1 MRRVPAPGVPLD
13 LIDLKFLPA
22 WVKED
27 WSVARHAGFER
38 EDEQAHWPREGTDR
52 RPRPSRHRRD
62 AEKTR
67 RRHDRGERDD
77 RKPLERK
84 DRKRSR
90 DFFPAPRQASTP
102 PPLPQLDVHFLPQA
116 AAFENVAAQIKTG
129 AAAYSVYALARLFLQ
144 KPERYHVR
152 IKTKDA
158 TPLFR
163 LGESNAISTNR
174 FTLENSAF
182 RLLREKFYT
191 ADVTLHDPIKG
202 DFNSVARE
210 RTTGT
215 LLGPTNHHGYQP
227 QLRRLYEQRF
237 SRRLSFTDFQR
248 QIEIVSDLALV
259 EQWKEEARKVITF
272 TTQQEEPPQTFNAE
286 TEAERH
292 FREKYLPALISET
305 AEAEIDGVTSRKL
318 QDRGIARLIE
328 NAWSAEVRS
337 PSNMMQELAGRFRG
351 AGLQIFRHRKGMLF
365 VSPIRL
371 KAIDETAVSD
381 SVRHILETLKA
392 SPRINRKEL
401 AEKLI
406 GLDTEVAEAEKTK
419 LALASDLHWM
429 IREGHIIEFN
439 DGSLDLPRAK
449 PPKKEAGEVAAEQG
463 AATPTA
469 TTETAPATTVATAE
483 ESVAAAAAVTGDSND
498 ASSVIPSR
506 AANASPVPT
515 EGSRD
520 ETSDGTSSEVLS
532 PIIPS
537 RANTASPA
545 RTEGHSRASEMRLIC
560 CDVPRIRSG

>member
-1 MRRVPAPGVPLD
+1 MSSPGEPLD

-27 WSVARHAGFER
+27 WSAARHAGIE
-38 EDEQAHWPREGTDR
+38 EEEQAHWPREGMER
-52 RPRPSRHRRD
+52 RPRPPHQRRGD
-62 AEKTR
+62 EKNR
-67 RRHDRGERDD
+67 RRRDRGERDD
-77 RKPLERK
+77 RKPLDRK

-90 DFFPAPRQASTP
+90 DFPARREAPATT
-102 PPLPQLDVHFLPQA
+102 PLPQLDVHFLPQA

-129 AAAYSVYALARLFLQ
+129 TAAYSVYALARLFLQ

-152 IKTKDA
+152 VKMKNA
-158 TPLFR
+158 SPLFR

-174 FTLENSAF
+174 SVLENSAF

-191 ADVTLHDPIKG
+191 VNVTLNDPIKG
-202 DFNSVARE
+202 DFSSVARE

-248 QIEIVSDLALV
+248 QIEIVSDPALV
-259 EQWKEEARKVITF
+259 EQWKEEARKVTTF

-292 FREKYLPALISET
+292 FREKYLPSLISESG
-305 AEAEIDGVTSRKL
+305 EAEIDGVTSRKL
-318 QDRGIARLIE
+318 QDRGTARLIE

-351 AGLQIFRHRKGMLF
+351 AGLRIFRHRKGMLF

-371 KAIDETAVSD
+371 KAVDETAVSD
-381 SVRHILETLKA
+381 SVRQILEALKA

-406 GLDTEVAEAEKTK
+406 GLDTELAEAEKTK

-429 IREGHIIEFN
+429 IREGHVIEFN
-439 DGSLDLPRAK
+439 DGSLDLPRAR
-449 PPKKEAGEVAAEQG
+449 PPKKEAGEVTADLPPATA
-463 AATPTA
+463 AATTEATA
-469 TTETAPATTVATAE
+469 TTSGATTE
-483 ESVAAAAAVTGDSND
+483 ESDVAAAVAGGSADNL
-498 ASSVIPSR
+498 SVIPSR
-506 AANASPVPT
+506 
-515 EGSRD
+515 ED
-520 ETSDGTSSEVLS
+520 
-532 PIIPS
+532 I
-537 RANTASPA
+537 ASPA
-545 RTEGHSRASEMRLIC
+545 RTEVSQEDSSDETSKELSPVIPSREDGEGPHERPNAPDQM
-560 CDVPRIRSG
+560 

>member
-1 MRRVPAPGVPLD
+1 MRKVPLPSEPLD

-27 WSVARHAGFER
+27 WSAARHAGFEG
-38 EDEQAHWPREGTDR
+38 EEEQTQWSREGTRR
-52 RPRPSRHRRD
+52 RPRPRRD
-62 AEKTR
+62 RQGEEKNR
-67 RRHDRGERDD
+67 RDRGERED
-77 RKPLERK
+77 RKALDRR

-90 DFFPAPRQASTP
+90 DFPARREP
-102 PPLPQLDVHFLPQA
+102 PTQPVLPQLDVHFLPQTTA
-116 AAFENVAAQIKTG
+116 LENVAAQIKSGT
-129 AAAYSVYALARLFLQ
+129 AAYSVYALARLFLQ

-152 IKTKDA
+152 VKTKDA
-158 TPLFR
+158 SPLFR

-174 FTLENSAF
+174 FALENSAF
-182 RLLREKFYT
+182 RLFREKVYT
-191 ADVTLHDPIKG
+191 ANVTLNDPIKG
-202 DFNSVARE
+202 DFSSVARE
-210 RTTGT
+210 LTTGT
-215 LLGPTNHHGYQP
+215 YMGPTNHHGYQP

-237 SRRLSFTDFQR
+237 SRRMSFTDFQR
-248 QIEIVSDLALV
+248 QIEIVSDPALV
-259 EQWKEEARKVITF
+259 EQWKEEARKVTTF

-286 TEAERH
+286 TDAERH
-292 FREKYLPALISET
+292 FREKYLPSLISET

-318 QDRGIARLIE
+318 SDRGIARLIE

-351 AGLQIFRHRKGMLF
+351 AALQIFRHRKGMLF

-381 SVRHILETLKA
+381 SVRQILDTLRA

-483 ESVAAAAAVTGDSND
+483 ESVVAAASND

-537 RANTASPA
+537 RADPASPA
-545 RTEGHSRASEMRLIC
+545 RTEGHSRASEC
-560 CDVPRIRSG
+560 A

>member
-1 MRRVPAPGVPLD
+1 MQYMRNMPSPGEPLD

-27 WSVARHAGFER
+27 WSAARHAGFEGEEVQDR
-38 EDEQAHWPREGTDR
+38 WSREGTDR
-52 RPRPSRHRRD
+52 RPRPPRHRRD
-62 AEKTR
+62 DEKNR
-67 RRHDRGERDD
+67 RRRDRVERDN
-77 RKPLERK
+77 RKPLEHK
-84 DRKRSR
+84 DRKHSR
-90 DFFPAPRQASTP
+90 DFQARRQAPMP

-116 AAFENVAAQIKTG
+116 AAFENVVAQIKTG
-129 AAAYSVYALARLFLQ
+129 TAAFSVYALARLFLQ
-144 KPERYHVR
+144 KAERYHVR

-158 TPLFR
+158 SPLFR

-174 FTLENSAF
+174 FALENSAF

-191 ADVTLHDPIKG
+191 TNVTLNDPIKG

-227 QLRRLYEQRF
+227 QLRRFYEQRF
-237 SRRLSFTDFQR
+237 SRRMSFTDFQR
-248 QIEIVSDLALV
+248 QIEIVSDPALV
-259 EQWKEEARKVITF
+259 EQWKEEARKVTTF
-272 TTQQEEPPQTFNAE
+272 ITQQEEPPHTFNAE

-292 FREKYLPALISET
+292 FREKYLPSLISET

-328 NAWSAEVRS
+328 NIWSAEVRS

-381 SVRHILETLKA
+381 SVRQILETLRA

-406 GLDTEVAEAEKTK
+406 GPDTEVAEAEKTK

-449 PPKKEAGEVAAEQG
+449 PPKKEAGEAAAEVPPPTT
-463 AATPTA
+463 AATAETPTA
-469 TTETAPATTVATAE
+469 ATELDTPNEDSV
-483 ESVAAAAAVTGDSND
+483 VAAAVAGGSVDS
-498 ASSVIPSR
+498 SSVIPGC
-506 AANASPVPT
+506 
-515 EGSRD
+515 ED
-520 ETSDGTSSEVLS
+520 
-532 PIIPS
+532 
-537 RANTASPA
+537 TASPA
-545 RTEGHSRASEMRLIC
+545 RTEGPSEA
-560 CDVPRIRSG
+560 

>member
-1 MRRVPAPGVPLD
+1 MRKVPLPSEPLD
-13 LIDLKFLPA
+13 LIDLKVLPA

-27 WSVARHAGFER
+27 WSAARHAGFEG
-38 EDEQAHWPREGTDR
+38 EEEQTHWSREGTRR
-52 RPRPSRHRRD
+52 RPRPRRD
-62 AEKTR
+62 RQGEEKNR
-67 RRHDRGERDD
+67 RDRGERED
-77 RKPLERK
+77 RKALDRR

-90 DFFPAPRQASTP
+90 DFPARREP
-102 PPLPQLDVHFLPQA
+102 PTQPVLPQLDVHFLPQTTA
-116 AAFENVAAQIKTG
+116 LENVAAQIKSGT
-129 AAAYSVYALARLFLQ
+129 AAYSVYALARLFLQ

-152 IKTKDA
+152 VKTKDA
-158 TPLFR
+158 SPLFR

-174 FTLENSAF
+174 FALENSAF

-191 ADVTLHDPIKG
+191 TKVTLNDPIKG
-202 DFNSVARE
+202 DFSSVARE

-237 SRRLSFTDFQR
+237 SRRMSFTDFQR
-248 QIEIVSDLALV
+248 QIEIVSDPALV
-259 EQWKEEARKVITF
+259 EQWKEEARKVTTF
-272 TTQQEEPPQTFNAE
+272 TTRQEEPPQNFNAE

-292 FREKYLPALISET
+292 FREKYLPTLISET
-305 AEAEIDGVTSRKL
+305 GEAEIDGVTSRTL
-318 QDRGIARLIE
+318 SDRGIARVIE

-401 AEKLI
+401 AEKFI
-406 GLDTEVAEAEKTK
+406 GPDTEVAEAEKTK

-449 PPKKEAGEVAAEQG
+449 PPKQEAGEVAAEQG

-483 ESVAAAAAVTGDSND
+483 ESVVAAASND

-537 RANTASPA
+537 RADTASPA
-545 RTEGHSRASEMRLIC
+545 RTEGHSRVSEC
-560 CDVPRIRSG
+560 A

>member
-1 MRRVPAPGVPLD
+1 MRKMPSPGEPLD

-27 WSVARHAGFER
+27 WSAARHAGFEG
-38 EDEQAHWPREGTDR
+38 EEEQAHWSREGTER
-52 RPRPSRHRRD
+52 RPRPPRQQRGD
-62 AEKTR
+62 EKNR

-77 RKPLERK
+77 RKPLDRR

-90 DFFPAPRQASTP
+90 DFPARREAPAPSV
-102 PPLPQLDVHFLPQA
+102 LPQLDVHFLPQA
-116 AAFENVAAQIKTG
+116 AAFENIAAQIKTG
-129 AAAYSVYALARLFLQ
+129 TAAYSVYALARLFLQ

-152 IKTKDA
+152 VKTKN
-158 TPLFR
+158 TSPLFR
-163 LGESNAISTNR
+163 LGESNAIATNR
-174 FTLENSAF
+174 SGLENSAF
-182 RLLREKFYT
+182 RLLRDNFYT
-191 ADVTLHDPIKG
+191 TNVTLNDPIKG
-202 DFNSVARE
+202 DFSSVARE

-237 SRRLSFTDFQR
+237 SRRMTFIDFQR

-259 EQWKEEARKVITF
+259 EQWKEEARKVTTF
-272 TTQQEEPPQTFNAE
+272 TTRQEEPPQNFNAE

-292 FREKYLPALISET
+292 FREKYLPTLISAT
-305 AEAEIDGVTSRKL
+305 DEAEVDGVTSRKL
-318 QDRGIARLIE
+318 SDRGTARVIE

-381 SVRHILETLKA
+381 SVRQILETLRA

-429 IREGHIIEFN
+429 IREGHVIEFN
-439 DGSLDLPRAK
+439 DGSLDLPRAR
-449 PPKKEAGEVAAEQG
+449 PPKKEAGEVTADLPPATA
-463 AATPTA
+463 AATTEATA
-469 TTETAPATTVATAE
+469 TTPGETTE
-483 ESVAAAAAVTGDSND
+483 ESDIAAAVAGGSADNL
-498 ASSVIPSR
+498 SVIPSR
-506 AANASPVPT
+506 EDTAN
-515 EGSRD
+515 
-520 ETSDGTSSEVLS
+520 
-532 PIIPS
+532 
-537 RANTASPA
+537 PA
-545 RTEGHSRASEMRLIC
+545 RTEVSQDDL
-560 CDVPRIRSG
+560 SGRNI

>member
-1 MRRVPAPGVPLD
+1 MRKVPAPGEPLD

-27 WSVARHAGFER
+27 WSVARHAGFEG
-38 EDEQAHWPREGTDR
+38 EEEQAHWSHEGTDR
-52 RPRPSRHRRD
+52 RPRPPRHRRGD
-62 AEKTR
+62 EKNR
-67 RRHDRGERDD
+67 RQRDRGNRDD
-77 RKPLERK
+77 RKPLDRK
-84 DRKRSR
+84 DRKHSR
-90 DFFPAPRQASTP
+90 DFQARPQAPTP

-144 KPERYHVR
+144 KPERYHVM

-174 FTLENSAF
+174 FALENSAF

-191 ADVTLHDPIKG
+191 INVTLNDPIKG

-237 SRRLSFTDFQR
+237 SRRLSFADFQR
-248 QIEIVSDLALV
+248 QIEIVSDPALV

-272 TTQQEEPPQTFNAE
+272 ITQQEEPPQTFNAE

-292 FREKYLPALISET
+292 FREKYLPSLISET
-305 AEAEIDGVTSRKL
+305 VEAEIDGVTSRKL

-328 NAWSAEVRS
+328 DTWSAEVRS
-337 PSNMMQELAGRFRG
+337 PSNMMKELAGRFRG

-371 KAIDETAVSD
+371 NAIDETAVSD
-381 SVRHILETLKA
+381 SVRQILETLRA

-406 GLDTEVAEAEKTK
+406 GLDTELAEDENTK
-419 LALASDLHWM
+419 LALEYDLHWM
-429 IREGHIIEFN
+429 IREGHVIEFN

-449 PPKKEAGEVAAEQG
+449 PPKKEAGEAAAEVPP
-463 AATPTA
+463 PT
-469 TTETAPATTVATAE
+469 TAATAE
-483 ESVAAAAAVTGDSND
+483 TPAAATELDAPSEGSVVAAAVAGGGADN
-498 ASSVIPSR
+498 SSVFPTR
-506 AANASPVPT
+506 EDTASLART
-515 EGSRD
+515 EGSRGEPSD
-520 ETSDGTSSEVLS
+520 ETSSKVLS
-532 PIIPS
+532 PVIQS
-537 RANTASPA
+537 RADTASPA
-545 RTEGHSRASEMRLIC
+545 RTE
-560 CDVPRIRSG
+560 

>member
-1 MRRVPAPGVPLD
+1 MPSPGEPLD

-27 WSVARHAGFER
+27 WSAARHAGIE
-38 EDEQAHWPREGTDR
+38 EEEQAHWPREGMER
-52 RPRPSRHRRD
+52 RPRPPHQRRGD
-62 AEKTR
+62 EKNR
-67 RRHDRGERDD
+67 RRRDRGERDD
-77 RKPLERK
+77 RKPLDRK

-90 DFFPAPRQASTP
+90 DFPARREAPATT
-102 PPLPQLDVHFLPQA
+102 PLPQLDVHFLPQA

-129 AAAYSVYALARLFLQ
+129 TAAYSVYALARLFLQ

-152 IKTKDA
+152 VKMKNA
-158 TPLFR
+158 SPLFR

-174 FTLENSAF
+174 SVLENSAF

-191 ADVTLHDPIKG
+191 VNVTLNDPIKG
-202 DFNSVARE
+202 DFSSVARE

-248 QIEIVSDLALV
+248 QIEIVSDPALV
-259 EQWKEEARKVITF
+259 EQWKEEARKVTTF

-292 FREKYLPALISET
+292 FREKYLPSLISESG
-305 AEAEIDGVTSRKL
+305 EAEIDGVTSRKL
-318 QDRGIARLIE
+318 QDRGTARLIE

-351 AGLQIFRHRKGMLF
+351 AGLRIFRHRKGMLF

-371 KAIDETAVSD
+371 KAVDETAVSD
-381 SVRHILETLKA
+381 SVRQILEALKA

-406 GLDTEVAEAEKTK
+406 GLDTELAEAEKTK

-429 IREGHIIEFN
+429 IREGHVIEFN
-439 DGSLDLPRAK
+439 DGSLDLPRAR
-449 PPKKEAGEVAAEQG
+449 PPKKEAGEVTADLPPATA
-463 AATPTA
+463 AATTEATA
-469 TTETAPATTVATAE
+469 TTSGATTE
-483 ESVAAAAAVTGDSND
+483 ESDVAAAVAGGSADNL
-498 ASSVIPSR
+498 SVIPSR
-506 AANASPVPT
+506 
-515 EGSRD
+515 ED
-520 ETSDGTSSEVLS
+520 
-532 PIIPS
+532 I
-537 RANTASPA
+537 ASPA
-545 RTEGHSRASEMRLIC
+545 RTEVSQEDSSDETSKELSPVIPSREDGEGPHERPNAPDQM
-560 CDVPRIRSG
+560 

>member
-1 MRRVPAPGVPLD
+1 MRKVPLPSEPLD

-27 WSVARHAGFER
+27 WSAARHAGFEG
-38 EDEQAHWPREGTDR
+38 EEEQTHWSREGTRR
-52 RPRPSRHRRD
+52 RPRPRRD
-62 AEKTR
+62 RQGEEKNR
-67 RRHDRGERDD
+67 RDRGERED
-77 RKPLERK
+77 RKALDRR

-90 DFFPAPRQASTP
+90 DFRARREP
-102 PPLPQLDVHFLPQA
+102 PTQPVLPQLDVHFLPQTTA
-116 AAFENVAAQIKTG
+116 LENVAAQIKSGT
-129 AAAYSVYALARLFLQ
+129 AAYSVYALARLFLQ

-152 IKTKDA
+152 VKTKDA
-158 TPLFR
+158 SPLFR

-174 FTLENSAF
+174 FALENSAF

-191 ADVTLHDPIKG
+191 TKVTLNDPIKG
-202 DFNSVARE
+202 DFSSVARE

-259 EQWKEEARKVITF
+259 EQWKEEARRVTTF
-272 TTQQEEPPQTFNAE
+272 TTRQEEPPQNFNAE

-292 FREKYLPALISET
+292 FREKYLPTLISAT
-305 AEAEIDGVTSRKL
+305 DEAEVDGVTSRKL
-318 QDRGIARLIE
+318 SDRGTARVIE

-381 SVRHILETLKA
+381 SIRHILETLKA

-401 AEKLI
+401 AEKFI
-406 GLDTEVAEAEKTK
+406 GPDTEVTEAEKTK

-429 IREGHIIEFN
+429 IREGHVIEFN

-449 PPKKEAGEVAAEQG
+449 PPKKEPSEVSTDLPPETAAAASEP
-463 AATPTA
+463 AATLTDAP
-469 TTETAPATTVATAE
+469 TTEQ
-483 ESVAAAAAVTGDSND
+483 SLVAAAVAGGSTDV
-498 ASSVIPSR
+498 SVV
-506 AANASPVPT
+506 VPGR
-515 EGSRD
+515 ED
-520 ETSDGTSSEVLS
+520 
-532 PIIPS
+532 
-537 RANTASPA
+537 NASPA
-545 RTEGHSRASEMRLIC
+545 RTEGPREGP
-560 CDVPRIRSG
+560 DVGDQM

>member
-27 WSVARHAGFER
+27 WSVARHAGFEG

-158 TPLFR
+158 IPLFR

-174 FTLENSAF
+174 FALENSAF

-191 ADVTLHDPIKG
+191 TKVTLNDPIKG
-202 DFNSVARE
+202 DFSSVARE

-237 SRRLSFTDFQR
+237 SRRMSFIDFQR

-259 EQWKEEARKVITF
+259 EQWKEEARKVTTF
-272 TTQQEEPPQTFNAE
+272 TTRQEEPAQTFNAE

-292 FREKYLPALISET
+292 FREKYLPTLISET
-305 AEAEIDGVTSRKL
+305 DEAEVDGVTSRKL
-318 QDRGIARLIE
+318 SDRGTARVIE

-401 AEKLI
+401 AEKFI
-406 GLDTEVAEAEKTK
+406 GPDTEVTEAEKTK

-429 IREGHIIEFN
+429 IREGHVIEFN

-449 PPKKEAGEVAAEQG
+449 PPKKEPSEAGTELPWGTAAPTTEP
-463 AATPTA
+463 AATLTDAP
-469 TTETAPATTVATAE
+469 TTEQSLV
-483 ESVAAAAAVTGDSND
+483 AAAVTGGSTDVS
-498 ASSVIPSR
+498 AVIPSR
-506 AANASPVPT
+506 EDN
-515 EGSRD
+515 
-520 ETSDGTSSEVLS
+520 
-532 PIIPS
+532 
-537 RANTASPA
+537 ASPA
-545 RTEGHSRASEMRLIC
+545 RTEGPREGP
-560 CDVPRIRSG
+560 DVGDQM

>member
-1 MRRVPAPGVPLD
+1 MRRVPAPGEPLD

-27 WSVARHAGFER
+27 WSVARHARFEG
-38 EDEQAHWPREGTDR
+38 EEEQAHWPREGTDR
-52 RPRPSRHRRD
+52 RPRPPRHRRD
-62 AEKTR
+62 GEKNR
-67 RRHDRGERDD
+67 RRRDRGERDD

-90 DFFPAPRQASTP
+90 DFFPVPRQASTP

-129 AAAYSVYALARLFLQ
+129 AAAYSVYALARLCLQ
-144 KPERYHVR
+144 KPERYDVR
-152 IKTKDA
+152 IKTKDT

-174 FTLENSAF
+174 FALENSAF

-191 ADVTLHDPIKG
+191 TKVTLNDPIKG
-202 DFNSVARE
+202 DFSSVARE

-237 SRRLSFTDFQR
+237 SRRMSFTDFQR
-248 QIEIVSDLALV
+248 QIEIVSDPALV

-292 FREKYLPALISET
+292 FREKYLPSLISESV
-305 AEAEIDGVTSRKL
+305 EAEIDGVTSRKL

-328 NAWSAEVRS
+328 DAWSAEVRS
-337 PSNMMQELAGRFRG
+337 PSNIMQELAGRFRG

-371 KAIDETAVSD
+371 KAIDEVAVSD
-381 SVRHILETLKA
+381 SVRQILEALKA

-406 GLDTEVAEAEKTK
+406 GPDTEVAEAEKRK
-419 LALASDLHWM
+419 RALASDLQWM
-429 IREGHIIEFN
+429 IRQGHVIEFN
-439 DGSLDLPRAK
+439 DGSLDLPRARL
-449 PPKKEAGEVAAEQG
+449 PKKEPGEV
-463 AATPTA
+463 TA
-469 TTETAPATTVATAE
+469 DLPPVTAPATREATATAPGATTEESDVAATVAGGSADNF
-483 ESVAAAAAVTGDSND
+483 SVL
-498 ASSVIPSR
+498 PSH
-506 AANASPVPT
+506 
-515 EGSRD
+515 ED
-520 ETSDGTSSEVLS
+520 
-532 PIIPS
+532 
-537 RANTASPA
+537 TASPG
-545 RTEGHSRASEMRLIC
+545 RTEGPHERLNA
-560 CDVPRIRSG
+560 PEQM

>member
-27 WSVARHAGFER
+27 WSVARHAGFEG
-38 EDEQAHWPREGTDR
+38 EDEQAHWPREGTGR
-52 RPRPSRHRRD
+52 RPRPPRHRRD

-129 AAAYSVYALARLFLQ
+129 TAAYSVYALARLFLQ

-152 IKTKDA
+152 VKTKNA
-158 TPLFR
+158 SPLFR
-163 LGESNAISTNR
+163 LGESNAIATNR
-174 FTLENSAF
+174 NGLENSAF
-182 RLLREKFYT
+182 RVLRDNFYAT
-191 ADVTLHDPIKG
+191 NVTLNDPIKG
-202 DFNSVARE
+202 DFSSVARE

-237 SRRLSFTDFQR
+237 SRRMTFIDFQR
-248 QIEIVSDLALV
+248 QIEIVSDLTLV
-259 EQWKEEARKVITF
+259 EQWKEEARKVTTF
-272 TTQQEEPPQTFNAE
+272 TTRQEEPPQNFNAE

-292 FREKYLPALISET
+292 FREKYLPTLISET
-305 AEAEIDGVTSRKL
+305 DEAEVDGVTSRKL
-318 QDRGIARLIE
+318 SDRGTARVIE

-401 AEKLI
+401 AEKFI
-406 GLDTEVAEAEKTK
+406 GPDTEVAEAEKTK

-429 IREGHIIEFN
+429 IREGHVIEFN

-449 PPKKEAGEVAAEQG
+449 PPKKEASEASTDQPPETAA
-463 AATPTA
+463 A
-469 TTETAPATTVATAE
+469 TTEALAEPLAAVADTSTTSTEPAAIVTEPAPTAP
-483 ESVAAAAAVTGDSND
+483 
-498 ASSVIPSR
+498 VIPSEV
-506 AANASPVPT
+506 AV
-515 EGSRD
+515 SRR
-520 ETSDGTSSEVLS
+520 EPSDGTSSPV
-532 PIIPS
+532 
-537 RANTASPA
+537 
-545 RTEGHSRASEMRLIC
+545 
-560 CDVPRIRSG
+560 

>member
-1 MRRVPAPGVPLD
+1 MRKVPAPGEPLD

-27 WSVARHAGFER
+27 WSVARHARFEG
-38 EDEQAHWPREGTDR
+38 EEEQAHWPREGTDR
-52 RPRPSRHRRD
+52 RPRPPRHRRD
-62 AEKTR
+62 GEKNR
-67 RRHDRGERDD
+67 RRRDRGERDD

-90 DFFPAPRQASTP
+90 DFFPVPRQASTP

-191 ADVTLHDPIKG
+191 TNVTLHDPIKG

-365 VSPIRL
+365 VSPLRL
-371 KAIDETAVSD
+371 KAIDETAFSD
-381 SVRHILETLKA
+381 SVRQSLETLRA
-392 SPRINRKEL
+392 SPRINRKKLE
-401 AEKLI
+401 EKLI
-406 GLDTEVAEAEKTK
+406 RPDTEAAEAEKTK
-419 LALASDLHWM
+419 LSLASDLHWM
-429 IREGHIIEFN
+429 IREGHVIEFN

-449 PPKKEAGEVAAEQG
+449 PPKKEAGKSMENLPPET
-463 AATPTA
+463 AAT
-469 TTETAPATTVATAE
+469 TTEPAATLTDAPTTEQSLV
-483 ESVAAAAAVTGDSND
+483 AAAVTGGSTDVS
-498 ASSVIPSR
+498 AVISSREDNV
-506 AANASPVPT
+506 
-515 EGSRD
+515 
-520 ETSDGTSSEVLS
+520 
-532 PIIPS
+532 
-537 RANTASPA
+537 SPA
-545 RTEGHSRASEMRLIC
+545 RTEG
-560 CDVPRIRSG
+560 PRERPEVGDQV